1 MNRLDAFDIVVRHK
15 NGAVTA
21 SIPQLGLYA
30 KAEDVAAALAS
41 LEVKKKAFL
50 ADLEEAG
57 ELDALTEDTR
67 APVSR
72 HGTMMVTGSSLGQ
85 FAIKTCIVATIFVA
99 SFAVGG
105 VVIASTIQSS
115 VERTVN
121 KIKSVK
127 IGGGQFWR
135 KLEAEVDRMARL
147 GNDIPEE
154 KKQKLLA
161 DIRTI
166 VGRAKPFVAEVQA
179 ALAEPSGLRTPAA
192 APSK

>member
-1 MNRLDAFDIVVRHK
+1 MNRLDAFDTVVRHK

-30 KAEDVAAALAS
+30 KAEDVIAALAL

-57 ELDALTEDTR
+57 ELDALEAEDTR

-105 VVIASTIQSS
+105 VVIASTIQS
-115 VERTVN
+115 R
-121 KIKSVK
+121 
-127 IGGGQFWR
+127 
-135 KLEAEVDRMARL
+135 
-147 GNDIPEE
+147 
-154 KKQKLLA
+154 
-161 DIRTI
+161 
-166 VGRAKPFVAEVQA
+166 
-179 ALAEPSGLRTPAA
+179 
-192 APSK
+192 SKGP